1 MKSKLAVLI
10 SGNGSNLQAI
20 IDAVA
25 AGSLDAQ
32 IVVVVSNRKG
42 AYGLERA
49 RRAQIPDRY
58 FPLKPYRDA
67 QRSRA
72 EYDADLAAL
81 VSEYAPD
88 WVVLAGWMHILSEEF
103 LARFPNR
110 VVNLHPAL
118 PGQFPGAHA
127 IDDALAA
134 FGRGEIDQTGV
145 MVHLVPDARVDEGP
159 VLAQQAVADS
169 SWRHA
174 RNAGGTHSRGGAP
187 AAGGDPA
194 RVDRI
199 ASAAS
204 CGDVDIERVSKNA
217 VRTGAGWATS
227 IAWPAEAMMRLG
239 LNTGYSGGK
248 IALADGVNSR
258 GGPAGL
264 LRGMDG

>member
-1 MKSKLAVLI
+1 MKANLAVLI

-20 IDAVA
+20 IEAVA
-25 AGSLDAQ
+25 VGSLDAQ
-32 IVVVVSNRKG
+32 IAVVVSNRKD
-42 AYGLERA
+42 AFGLERA

-88 WVVLAGWMHILSEEF
+88 WVVLAGWMHILSERF
-103 LARFPNR
+103 LSCFANR

-134 FGRGEIDQTGV
+134 FERGDVSHTGV

-159 VLAQQAVADS
+159 VLAEQAIPIHPGDTHETLAE
-169 SWRHA
+169 RIHA
-174 RNAGGTHSRGGAP
+174 VEHRLLVGTLKKL
-187 AAGGDPA
+187 
-194 RVDRI
+194 
-199 ASAAS
+199 
-204 CGDVDIERVSKNA
+204 IE
-217 VRTGAGWATS
+217 
-227 IAWPAEAMMRLG
+227 
-239 LNTGYSGGK
+239 
-248 IALADGVNSR
+248 
-258 GGPAGL
+258 
-264 LRGMDG
+264 